1 MIVILFIYILIFIM
15 KLDKFEFYNLNYIDL
30 IKSKNNKIIF
40 VLGGPGVGK
49 GTQCEKLANEFN
61 IININVGNLLRNIIK
76 DEENKII
83 RLNKLRKDKIK
94 ECIKNGEIIP
104 PRITVKI
111 IINEII
117 KNIGLMQ
124 NNKNMII
131 IDGFPRNIGNMKL
144 FMKFLKNKSNI
155 QIKECIYF
163 NTSDEILLERIL
175 NRAKTSKRIDDNIE
189 SFNKR
194 LLIFKNNTIPVI
206 NEFKKMEILKE
217 INASRS
223 INEIYN
229 NFRKEILKFM

>member
-1 MIVILFIYILIFIM
+1 MIIILFIYILIFFI
-15 KLDKFEFYNLNYIDL
+15 KLDTFDFSNLDYIDS
-30 IKSKNNKIIF
+30 IESKNNEIIF

-49 GTQCEKLANEFN
+49 GTQCEKLVNEFN
-61 IININVGNLLRNIIK
+61 NTIININVGNLLRNIINN
-76 DEENKII
+76 EENKTI

-94 ECIKNGEIIP
+94 EYIKNGEIIP
-104 PRITVKI
+104 PRITIKI

-117 KNIGLMQ
+117 KNIK
-124 NNKNMII
+124 NKDIII
-131 IDGFPRNIGNMKL
+131 IDGFPRNIENMKL

-163 NTSDEILLERIL
+163 NTSNEILLERIL
-175 NRAKTSKRIDDNIE
+175 NRARTSERIDDNIE
-189 SFNKR
+189 LFNKR

-229 NFRKEILKFM
+229 DFRKEILKFM

>member
-1 MIVILFIYILIFIM
+1 MIIILFIYILIFFI
-15 KLDKFEFYNLNYIDL
+15 KLDELEFSNLDYIDL

-40 VLGGPGVGK
+40 VLGGPGAGK
-49 GTQCEKLANEFN
+49 GTQCEKLVNEFN
-61 IININVGNLLRNIIK
+61 NTIININVGDLLRNIIK
-76 DEENKII
+76 NEENKTI
-83 RLNKLRKDKIK
+83 RLNNLRKDKIK
-94 ECIKNGEIIP
+94 EYIKNGEIIP

-117 KNIGLMQ
+117 KNIK
-124 NNKNMII
+124 NKDIII
-131 IDGFPRNIGNMKL
+131 IDGFPRNIENMRL

-163 NTSDEILLERIL
+163 NTSNEILLERIL
-175 NRAKTSKRIDDNIE
+175 NRAKTSERIDDNIE

-194 LLIFKNNTIPVI
+194 LSIFKNNTIPVI
-206 NEFKKMEILKE
+206 NEFRKLRILKE

-229 NFRKEILKFM
+229 DFRKEILKFM